1 MNDKQDNNSD
11 SFTGNTEIEENEFNS
26 FVKKISDDLKSHK
39 QAN

>member
-1 MNDKQDNNSD
+1 MTKTEDKVMYLKQKLDED
-11 SFTGNTEIEENEFNS
+11 ELNS